1 MSDSL
6 LIRLLAPATRRLAL
20 RRAGVAP
27 KLPRAGVALLPRAGV
42 ALPCAV
48 LALLMFGAATARA
61 ADYVPGEVLVGYRA
75 DTTQRVVADIA
86 SKAGVRS
93 MQAPAPRAELVRLA
107 PGVTVA
113 RAIAKLRRE
122 AGVAYA
128 VPNYVAH
135 EAGSWIPDDPGLV
148 HRSGGWQALQWNF
161 LAASGVNAPEAWG
174 NLFAVHRGGGRGVL
188 VAVLDT
194 GVAFRNWK
202 QYRKAPDLNWT
213 RFVDPCDLVA
223 GHLVRG
229 RCTNRDPLDR
239 NGHGTFITGEIAE
252 STNNGRGLTGLAYGV
267 SIMAVRI
274 LDGSGDGDAATISRG
289 IRYAANQGAKV
300 INLSLEF
307 DIGVRAADIPDI
319 ISAIGYA
326 HDRGAVVVA
335 AAGNEGAAELAYPA
349 ADADVISVG
358 ATTSDRCLADYSNYG
373 PQLDLVA
380 PGGGD
385 DSAVTSD
392 PVCMANATKS
402 LPSIYQQTLVD
413 APSSWS
419 KFGYPGGI
427 FGTSMSAAEVSA
439 AAALVIASGVVGS
452 HPSPAQIVR
461 RLEQTAEPLGGTP
474 PNPDFGYG
482 LLDAGAAT
490 APSGSS

>member
-6 LIRLLAPATRRLAL
+6 LIRLRAPATRRLAL
-20 RRAGVAP
+20 
-27 KLPRAGVALLPRAGV
+27 PRAVV

-48 LALLMFGAATARA
+48 IALLMFGAATARG
-61 ADYVPGEVLVGYRA
+61 ADYVPGEVLVGFQA
-75 DTTQRVVADIA
+75 DASERMVADMA
-86 SKAGVRS
+86 SKAAVRS
-93 MQAPAPRAELVRLA
+93 MQSLAPRAEIVRLA
-107 PGVTVA
+107 PGMTVA
-113 RAIAKLRRE
+113 QAIAKLRRQP
-122 AGVAYA
+122 GVAYA

-135 EAGSWIPDDPGLV
+135 EAGSWIPDDPGLE

-161 LAASGVNAPEAWG
+161 LAASGVNAPVAWA
-174 NLFAVHRGGGRGVL
+174 NLFADHRGGGRGVL

-202 QYRKAPDLNWT
+202 KYRKAPDFNRT

-223 GHLVRG
+223 GKLVRG
-229 RCTNRDPLDR
+229 RCTNSDPLDR

-252 STNNGRGLTGLAYGV
+252 STNNGRGLAGLAYGA
-267 SIMAVRI
+267 SIMPVRI

-289 IRYAANQGAKV
+289 IRYAVKHGAKV

-307 DIGVRAADIPDI
+307 DIGVRAMDIPDI
-319 ISAIGYA
+319 ISAIVYA
-326 HDRGAVVVA
+326 QDRGAVVVA
-335 AAGNEGAAELAYPA
+335 AAGNEGVAELAYPA
-349 ADADVISVG
+349 ADAKVISVG

-392 PVCMANATKS
+392 PVCQANATKS
-402 LPSIYQQTLVD
+402 LPSIHQQTLVD
-413 APSSWS
+413 APFSWS

-439 AAALVIASGVVGS
+439 TAALVIASGAVGP
-452 HPSPAQIVR
+452 HPRPAQILR
-461 RLEQTAEPLGGTP
+461 RLEQTAKPLGGP
-474 PNPDFGYG
+474 QPNPDFGYG

-490 APSGSS
+490 AQSACT